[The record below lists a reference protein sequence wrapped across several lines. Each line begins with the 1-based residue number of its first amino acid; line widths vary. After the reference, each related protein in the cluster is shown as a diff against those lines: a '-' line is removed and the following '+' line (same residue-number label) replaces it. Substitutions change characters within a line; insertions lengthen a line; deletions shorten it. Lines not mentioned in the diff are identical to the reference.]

1 MKNTANNNITFLDD
15 IESALINAQIDLTT
29 RYINF
34 NEKLQSE
41 FVAKYGYENEDLL
54 QEHDELVDEIRD
66 LCEKRRSMWEV

>member
-1 MKNTANNNITFLDD
+1 MKNTVNSSTFLDD
-15 IESALINAQIDLTT
+15 VESALINAQIDLTT

-66 LCEKRRSMWEV
+66 LCEKRRSM

>member
-1 MKNTANNNITFLDD
+1 MKTVNSSITFLDD
-15 IESALINAQIDLTT
+15 VESALINAEIDLTT

-54 QEHDELVDEIRD
+54 QEHDELVDELQS
-66 LCEKRRSMWEV
+66 LCEKRRSM

>member
-1 MKNTANNNITFLDD
+1 MKNTVNSSTALDD

-54 QEHDELVDEIRD
+54 QEHDELVDELEA
-66 LCEKRRSMWEV
+66 LCKERRSM

>member
-1 MKNTANNNITFLDD
+1 MKNTVNSNITFLDD

-54 QEHDELVDEIRD
+54 QEHDELVDEIEA
-66 LCEKRRSMWEV
+66 LCEKRRSM